1 MCLDLSE
8 FMIHGFTV
16 SAKQKKYNK
25 KTKTKQKIPL
35 GLSFQLKKGKKNN
48 LMTTQAKKLLFWL
61 AFKYHKC
68 PLDIIIDMSV

>member
-25 KTKTKQKIPL
+25 KTKTKQKNPF
-35 GLSFQLKKGKKNN
+35 GAEFSAQERKEK
-48 LMTTQAKKLLFWL
+48 
-61 AFKYHKC
+61 
-68 PLDIIIDMSV
+68 